1 MSRKSQECYCYW
13 FQDDQGYPVMWA
25 VGTNNNLRSLV
36 DSLYYRNR
44 PINIRANWHI
54 QRRSS
59 DRDQLFY
66 HLANVELV

>member
-1 MSRKSQECYCYW
+1 
-13 FQDDQGYPVMWA
+13 MWA

-66 HLANVELV
+66 HLTNVELA